1 MRNWIAAGCLVAV
14 LGLSGCALLDGGEAE
29 KAKIVAE
36 TKAEIDA
43 KTREV
48 EAEKQRVALELAKAQ
63 RDANRQIAEL
73 KNVTDTKVQEIADD
87 LNDKGISKQAAL
99 DAFVA
104 NRQAKVEELNRSAAD
119 RIAAIE
125 RQNAAFTSLVDVL
138 GPAAQGAASAV
149 PGGGLILAAI
159 TGIAGAFGIG
169 RSARPKARTSAGT
182 NATPTRRPSTHITTR
197 ARRKISLA
205 NSSLPRL
212 PRPLLPRLR
221 RWRSDR
227 TPSPSCRVP

>member
-169 RSARPKARTSAGT
+169 RSTGKAKGKDIGWDERDAHQKTIDAHYDAGK
-182 NATPTRRPSTHITTR
+182 AEDQLG
-197 ARRKISLA
+197 KLLA
-205 NSSLPRL
+205 AALAPAL
-212 PRPLLPRLR
+212 AAKAPE
-221 RWRSDR
+221 
-227 TPSPSCRVP
+227 VAK